1 MRRRRRRRC
10 RRWRAPRNGRS
21 RRILLRRAP
30 SGPEARGGGTP
41 SASSHSSEP
50 LLDSHSCRHTYRCML
65 REAVQDRADYT
76 HMHVHARTSHVKRL
90 SSTETPCC
98 LSNWTQNQ
106 KSNRQLA
113 NVVQE
118 SRTSHQQGGNSWII
132 PTGRLNCSHADAV
145 EMNALC

>member
-1 MRRRRRRRC
+1 MRQRRRRRC

-50 LLDSHSCRHTYRCML
+50 LLDSHSCTHIQIYAQREHKIEQIIHTCTR
-65 REAVQDRADYT
+65 T
-76 HMHVHARTSHVKRL
+76 HARTSHVKRL

-98 LSNWTQNQ
+98 LTLCFIFSFPSNWTQNQ
-106 KSNRQLA
+106 NSNRQLT

-118 SRTSHQQGGNSWII
+118 REHPINRGEIHGLFLQGN
-132 PTGRLNCSHADAV
+132 
-145 EMNALC
+145 